1 MNTTD
6 ASFNY
11 AVERRKQLKD
21 LSYNDTNYNSIYNNV
36 SQNILD
42 INTNLLDSYNVIN
55 SITTSDSIDLSYGL
69 YDTEITQYSQEKDKL
84 NEAIYE
90 DKTNNALLNE
100 KNVSRSYYLLMI
112 WIIILIIVFTSTI
125 IYIISENNVGFF
137 MMLLLGIVVFYSM
150 YSIIKNIF

>member
-1 MNTTD
+1 MTTTD

-11 AVERRKQLKD
+11 AVVHRKELQD
-21 LSYNDTNYNSIYNNV
+21 LSYNDTNYNNTYNAV
-36 SQNILD
+36 SEDIDN
-42 INTNLLDSYNVIN
+42 INTGLLDSYNVIN
-55 SITTSDSIDLSYGL
+55 SITTSGLIDISYGL

-100 KNVSRSYYLLMI
+100 KNVSKSYYLLMI
-112 WIIILIIVFTSTI
+112 WIIILIVVFTSTI

-137 MMLLLGIVVFYSM
+137 MMFILGIVVFYSM